1 MLMELT
7 PDQRDRI
14 RLLLEQE
21 LQEASRSAIGRGVQP
36 AEVAAFLAD
45 RRRALEDL
53 ATGFADDPQHPV
65 DDTGEGSGI
74 GQQR

>member
-7 PDQRDRI
+7 PAQRDRI

-21 LQEASRSAIGRGVQP
+21 LRDAYRSARGRGLRPNELADLV
-36 AEVAAFLAD
+36 AD
-45 RRRALEDL
+45 RRRALEEL
-53 ATGFADDPQHPV
+53 ATGFTDDPQHPV
-65 DDTGEGSGI
+65 DDPGEGGGV

>member
-21 LQEASRSAIGRGVQP
+21 LRDACRSAIGRGAQP
-36 AEVAAFLAD
+36 AEVADLVAE

-53 ATGFADDPQHPV
+53 AIGFADDPQHPV
-65 DDTGEGSGI
+65 DDPGEGGGV